1 MSKTF
6 CPWDDSGKLLPN
18 ITVRQ
23 YAQFVHDN
31 GNSANFTI
39 DGVYY
44 NLHNLLI
51 APPNGV
57 DMDAIVISS
66 DSGYYGTP
74 GVRTK

>member
-1 MSKTF
+1 MSNTF

-44 NLHNLLI
+44 NLHSLLI
-51 APPNGV
+51 DPPAAV

-74 GVRTK
+74 GVKTK

>member
-1 MSKTF
+1 MPKTF

-23 YAQFVHDN
+23 YAQFVRDN

-44 NLHNLLI
+44 NLHTLLI
-51 APPNGV
+51 DPPAAV
-57 DMDAIVISS
+57 DMDATVIAS
-66 DSGYYGTP
+66 DTGYYGTP

>member
-18 ITVRQ
+18 ITVKQ

-31 GNSANFTI
+31 GNNASFTI

-44 NLHNLLI
+44 NLHRLLI
-51 APPNGV
+51 DPPAPV
-57 DMDAIVISS
+57 YMDAIVVSS

>member
-31 GNSANFTI
+31 SNNANFTI

-44 NLHNLLI
+44 NLHSLLVD
-51 APPNGV
+51 PPYGV

-74 GVRTK
+74 GVKTK

>member
-6 CPWDDSGKLLPN
+6 CPWDASGKLLPN

-23 YAQFVHDN
+23 YAQFVRDN

-44 NLHNLLI
+44 NLHTLLI
-51 APPNGV
+51 DPPAAV
-57 DMDAIVISS
+57 DMDATVIAS
-66 DSGYYGTP
+66 DTGYYGTP